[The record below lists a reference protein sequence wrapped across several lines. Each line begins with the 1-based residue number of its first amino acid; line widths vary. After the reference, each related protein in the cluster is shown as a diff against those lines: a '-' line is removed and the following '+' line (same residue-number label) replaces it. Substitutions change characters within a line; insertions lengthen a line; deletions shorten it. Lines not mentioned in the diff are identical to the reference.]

1 MVEKLPPTPGGIK
14 NSDVKNKTEK
24 EESIMNRQKEGQ
36 KVVMDVL
43 QTKDQK
49 GSGRKISP
57 SGVSKRNLWK
67 KMRTSATKLVQLEML
82 KRAKKSKR
90 KKLPFQ
96 SRFLFVFFIT
106 KMCLICLHIIVRRK
120 HHMDSTSWLEIK
132 SELFHQC

>member
-1 MVEKLPPTPGGIK
+1 MVEKLPPTPRGIK
-14 NSDVKNKTEK
+14 NSDGKIKTEK
-24 EESIMNRQKEGQ
+24 EESIMNREKEGQ
-36 KVVMDVL
+36 KVVMDAL

-49 GSGRKISP
+49 GSGRKMSP

-90 KKLPFQ
+90 KKRPFQ

-106 KMCLICLHIIVRRK
+106 KMCLICLHMTVRKK
-120 HHMDSTSWLEIK
+120 HRMGSTCWLEIENEV
-132 SELFHQC
+132 SNQC